1 MMEEI
6 KMKELRTTGFWVS
19 MVLIGF
25 SNLLFAHVIYP
36 SIVTAIVVVLVGAIC
51 LIVGLATLYVLAT
64 EPDKFWKSDVPNTYE
79 ELASEMRELD

>member
-1 MMEEI
+1 
-6 KMKELRTTGFWVS
+6 MKELRTTGFWVS

-25 SNLLFAHVIYP
+25 ANLLFAHVIYP

-51 LIVGLATLYVLAT
+51 LIIGLATLYVLAT